1 MKLLNS
7 LIYIIVCSILLWCLA
22 WIILFTM
29 DFLREIESLLWFII
43 AIPISFVLIILIS
56 NLFLKIVTT
65 LSRLN
70 TKLIIVN
77 VIIVI
82 GIFFG
87 IAQIYFLWK
96 ESDLNYTRQI
106 IIAIYGTLCLMS
118 GFGNI
123 LNSMDKTLIANKV
136 AEKMNNNP

>member
-1 MKLLNS
+1 
-7 LIYIIVCSILLWCLA
+7 
-22 WIILFTM
+22 M
-29 DFLREIESLLWFII
+29 DFIREIESLLWFII

>member
-29 DFLREIESLLWFII
+29 DFIREIESLLWFII

>member
-43 AIPISFVLIILIS
+43 AIPISFILLILIS